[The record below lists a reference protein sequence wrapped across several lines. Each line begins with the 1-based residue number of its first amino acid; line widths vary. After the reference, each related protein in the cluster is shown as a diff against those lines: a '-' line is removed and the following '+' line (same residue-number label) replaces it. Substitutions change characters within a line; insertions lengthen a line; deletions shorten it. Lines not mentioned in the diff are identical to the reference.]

1 MVGNNLNT
9 MKKNILIRPFIYKAE
24 SIGVESLKMIL
35 LLAVQ
40 IFMLFFTK
48 SFSALLII
56 FSSTFASAVSLFENF
71 PYLTLSLSEN
81 FPYLALSIF
90 GTFWQF

>member
-48 SFSALLII
+48 SFSFQISLN
-56 FSSTFASAVSLFENF
+56 FGSPAVG
-71 PYLTLSLSEN
+71 
-81 FPYLALSIF
+81 A
-90 GTFWQF
+90 